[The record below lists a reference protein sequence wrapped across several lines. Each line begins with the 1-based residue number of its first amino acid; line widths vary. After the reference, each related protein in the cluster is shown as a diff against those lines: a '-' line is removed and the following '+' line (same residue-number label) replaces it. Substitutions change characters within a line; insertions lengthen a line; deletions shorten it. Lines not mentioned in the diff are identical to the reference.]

1 MSVARIISPIGVFES
16 KIGLSSFEQPGEQ
29 YRSELK
35 KAYKTI
41 FFISGF

>member
-1 MSVARIISPIGVFES
+1 MSAARMVSSIGVFES
-16 KIGLSSFEQPGEQ
+16 KIGLSAFEQPAKQ
-29 YRSELK
+29 NRSELK